1 MAEGR
6 VVVVDDY
13 EQILVRLRR
22 LLGEA
27 GYAVS
32 THASAS
38 EFLAAPL
45 PAPPCCVLLDV
56 DMPGMSGLEAQRS
69 LLRTSKAVPV
79 VFMTGLRDVSTTIEA
94 LKNGASDF
102 LLKPFSNEV
111 LLAAVEK
118 AVRRG
123 VELQAALDA
132 VERARARLAV
142 LTPRER
148 EVCQLVAEGL
158 TSREIAVKLGMA
170 ESTVSLHR
178 AHLMAKLQAG
188 SVAEVVRLVDLAG
201 QGQQG

>member
-1 MAEGR
+1 MAGGR

-13 EQILVRLRR
+13 EQILARLYR
-22 LLGEA
+22 LLTDA
-27 GYAVS
+27 GYEVR
-32 THASAS
+32 TYASATD
-38 EFLAAPL
+38 FLAAPL
-45 PAPPCCVLLDV
+45 PEPPCCVLLDV
-56 DMPGMSGLEAQRS
+56 DMPGKSGLETQRN
-69 LLRTSKAVPV
+69 LLSASKAVPV
-79 VFMTGLRDVSTTIEA
+79 VFMTGLRDVPTTIEA

-102 LLKPFSNEV
+102 LLKPFTNEV

-118 AVRRG
+118 AVQRG
-123 VELQAALDA
+123 VAAQAARDA
-132 VERARARLAV
+132 VERARVRLAG

-188 SVAEVVRLVDLAG
+188 SVAEVVRLVDQAGPGG
-201 QGQQG
+201 QG

>member
-1 MAEGR
+1 MAGGR

-13 EQILVRLRR
+13 EQILARLYR
-22 LLGEA
+22 LLTEA
-27 GYAVS
+27 GYEVR
-32 THASAS
+32 THASATD
-38 EFLAAPL
+38 FLGAPL
-45 PAPPCCVLLDV
+45 PEPPCCVLLDV

-69 LLRTSKAVPV
+69 LLSASNAVPV
-79 VFMTGLRDVSTTIEA
+79 VFMTGLRDVPTTIEA

-102 LLKPFSNEV
+102 LLKPFSNDV

-118 AVRRG
+118 AIRRG
-123 VELQAALDA
+123 VEQQAAREA
-132 VERARARLAV
+132 VERARARLAA
-142 LTPRER
+142 LTLRER

-201 QGQQG
+201 AGQRA